1 MKLVKCG
8 KIAVASLC
16 MVAILAGAAMPALAI
31 SPAGC
36 TSLAQLEKENEVTT
50 PEQVEAQINQ
60 IGPITLESATA
71 IANAQGAYDSL
82 PDEWKAMV
90 SNYETLKLA
99 TEELEDL
106 QVENLTEK
114 LSKSLYKEHDDIENF
129 DIYYWSKWP
138 LSNQTSFILP
148 YFCVSDNEIQ
158 PIRLLYT
165 YYGSKWIFWDSIV
178 YSVDGEVYKKSF
190 DTTASRNVVTE
201 IGTKSTYVWEL
212 RDEIADAKEI
222 ELLKKSV
229 SAKKAVYRFKG
240 SDSQY
245 DYQMSSYQND
255 REAITKVLDAYE
267 SLMAVSPN
275 VQKRVLENLE
285 SHKLG
290 SKFIHIA
297 Y

>member
-16 MVAILAGAAMPALAI
+16 MVATLAGAAMPALAI
-31 SPAGC
+31 SPAGY
-36 TSLAQLEKENEVTT
+36 TSLAQIEECNDSTT
-50 PEQVEAQINQ
+50 PKEVEALINQ
-60 IGPITLESATA
+60 IGPVTLESASA
-71 IANAQGAYDSL
+71 IVAAQNAYAAL
-82 PDEWKAMV
+82 PDEWKSMV
-90 SNYETLKLA
+90 SNYGTLELA
-99 TEELEDL
+99 NEELEDL
-106 QVENLTEK
+106 QVESLTEK
-114 LSKSLYKEHDDIENF
+114 LSKNLYKEHDDIENF

-190 DTTASRNVVTE
+190 DTTASRNVVTQ
-201 IGTKSTYVWEL
+201 IGTKNTYVWEL

-222 ELLKKSV
+222 ELLRKSV
-229 SAKKAVYRFKG
+229 SANKVVYRFKG

-245 DYQMSSYQND
+245 DYPMSNYKND
-255 REAITKVLDAYE
+255 REAISKVLDAYD

-275 VQKRVLENLE
+275 VQMRVLNNIET
-285 SHKLG
+285 HALG
-290 SKFIHIA
+290 SKFIKLA